1 VAGTGAPIES
11 IFLTPVAAPAIL
23 GLYGFAA
30 AQAAVAA
37 GLIGAY
43 PASAALIIGPFA
55 GLLGGVAQ
63 FAAAMWA
70 FRARDGLGTGMLGV
84 WGSFWIGYG
93 ILQLLFA
100 TGTLVAPGAVS
111 VGLGVV
117 FGTLAAITY
126 VGAIA
131 AARVNLALCATL
143 FLLASGAAVG
153 SAANATGDPTVTVA
167 AGAVFMAAAAAGWYT
182 ASGLLLRSVYRRSIL
197 PMGLRKRP
205 GDLTTARG
213 EPGIF

>member
-1 VAGTGAPIES
+1 
-11 IFLTPVAAPAIL
+11 
-23 GLYGFAA
+23 
-30 AQAAVAA
+30 